1 MALKE
6 ILDKIQGKLPTDIGE
21 EIISLLADAKR
32 EATTVLSDL
41 SSANNESKTR
51 KEKIRELESELETK
65 KSEINALSSNDNK
78 AELDRLKSI
87 EAEYEAHKTELDNK
101 TIAEWKSISEIF
113 NIKDTDKRYPKISKI
128 KDRFVL
134 SDEIT
139 VEQARKNLDAYSLLT
154 DAGAFDVESTDTGG
168 KAPMSRTAEI
178 PIYKNSSEATLAK
191 LNAK

>member
-1 MALKE
+1 M
-6 ILDKIQGKLPTDIGE
+6 
-21 EIISLLADAKR
+21 SLLADAKR

-139 VEQARKNLDAYSLLT
+139 VEQARKNLDAYNLLT
-154 DAGAFDVESTDTGG
+154 DAGAFEVESTTDTGG
-168 KAPMSRTAEI
+168 RAPIGNLPGQPQTAG
-178 PIYKNSSEATLAK
+178 EAYVQQLKTK
-191 LNAK
+191 